1 MQKRNKYSNN
11 RNKKL
16 AAIFSFFILDLLIY
30 FLYPFRTVGK
40 YILTFE
46 ARINGDPKYQVDP
59 LVANFNISVS
69 NLRQVLHFGQLMLYY
84 IIPSTATVAAVIVYF
99 QAKQL
104 HIKKKNKN

>member
-1 MQKRNKYSNN
+1 M
-11 RNKKL
+11 
-16 AAIFSFFILDLLIY
+16 LLSCI
-30 FLYPFRTVGK
+30 VA
-40 YILTFE
+40 LTNE

-84 IIPSTATVAAVIVYF
+84 IIPSTATVAAVRVYF

>member
-1 MQKRNKYSNN
+1 M
-11 RNKKL
+11 
-16 AAIFSFFILDLLIY
+16 
-30 FLYPFRTVGK
+30 
-40 YILTFE
+40 
-46 ARINGDPKYQVDP
+46 
-59 LVANFNISVS
+59 VANFNISVS